1 MKVSKH
7 HRKRIADLAD
17 KLFESGI
24 NWIPMSPYRKP
35 ITYYQGKRLTFEDVY
50 HKSMA
55 REKHEFF
62 KEVCLSSDNCAGI
75 GVIPING
82 LIVIDFDPAKNP
94 KYKLET
100 RIKELAENYGHAVY
114 LDRRYIDIK
123 GKLVGKG
130 LKIGLFIDN
139 SILMNKELVFRHSYE
154 EEVATDPW
162 PPKTIHPSI
171 RKDGKYVSAY
181 LKVSHVDLYE
191 AYYDK
196 SLSVLKEVMRI
207 LGVEVDLV
215 DPSVSQDEEDEEKE
229 GRDIDKIKERKVVEN
244 AKIDSFEKMI
254 TLLKLLAD
262 ELNCPGFK
270 TMIEHLEKG
279 EWIIP
284 YFIYRFGSKK
294 PFSYKR
300 SSYSIIE
307 NHIMEALAYL
317 GVRKDFFK
325 QEFLPRLENAQR
337 KLCKEYQ
344 HGCTHKTESRD
355 ISTAFKLKAF
365 GHDTADNCIYKLLG
379 LCPYENCPYTFH
391 GKLFSASHNKLYLLV
406 KQVEAM

>member
-1 MKVSKH
+1 MKISRQ
-7 HRKRIADLAD
+7 HRKRIVDLAD
-17 KLFESGI
+17 KLFEAGI

-35 ITYYQGKRLTFEDVY
+35 ITYYQGKRLTFEDTF
-50 HKSMA
+50 HKPIT
-55 REKHEFF
+55 RERHEFF
-62 KEVCLSSDNCAGI
+62 KEICLNSDNCAGI
-75 GVIPING
+75 AVIPING
-82 LIVIDFDPAKNP
+82 LILIDFDPAKNP
-94 KYKLET
+94 KYKLEP
-100 RIKELAENYGHAVY
+100 RIKELVENYGHAIY

-123 GKLVGKG
+123 GRLMPKG

-139 SILMNKELVFRHSYE
+139 SVLMNKELVFKHSYE
-154 EEVATDPW
+154 EEVSADPW
-162 PPKTIHPSI
+162 PPKTIHPSV
-171 RKDGKYVSAY
+171 RLDGKYVSAY
-181 LKVSHVDLYE
+181 LKISHVDLYE
-191 AYYDK
+191 SYYDRT
-196 SLSVLKEVMRI
+196 LSTLKEVMKL

-215 DPSVSQDEEDEEKE
+215 EPATSQDEDEEE
-229 GRDIDKIKERKVVEN
+229 GKDSSKIKKRKIIEN

-262 ELNCPGFK
+262 ELDCPGFR
-270 TMIEHLEKG
+270 TVIERLERG

-294 PFSYKR
+294 LFSHRR
-300 SSYSIIE
+300 SSYSIVE

-317 GVRKDFFK
+317 GIRKDVFK
-325 QEFLPRLENAQR
+325 QVFLQKLEDAQR
-337 KLCKEYQ
+337 KLCKKYK

-365 GHDTADNCIYKLLG
+365 GHDMADNCIYKILG

-391 GKLFSASHNKLYLLV
+391 GKLFSASSNKLYLLV